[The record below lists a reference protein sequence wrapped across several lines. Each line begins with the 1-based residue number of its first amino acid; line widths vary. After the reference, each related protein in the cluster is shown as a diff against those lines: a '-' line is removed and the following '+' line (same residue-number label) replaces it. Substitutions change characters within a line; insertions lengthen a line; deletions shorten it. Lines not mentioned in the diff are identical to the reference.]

1 MRRVDPGDLTGFLA
15 IARAKSFRRAAI
27 DLGVTPS
34 ALSHNLRA
42 LEERLDLRLVN
53 RTTRSVSLTEA
64 GQLLFDRV
72 DPAVRDMDDAIEE
85 LNARRDAAVGT
96 LRLNAAH
103 ASARIELMPM
113 LAGFLAAHP
122 GIDVEI
128 TAQSELID
136 TVAEGYDAGVRFG
149 ERIAADMIAVPIGP
163 RRRFAVVGSPAF
175 FDRWPKPQHP
185 RDLVALPCICYR
197 FGRGDVY
204 RWEFERAGIELE
216 IAVTGR
222 FTTNEFDLMVDA
234 AIDGIG
240 LAFEFEELVAEPLAS
255 GKLIRVL
262 EDWCPYWPGLYLYY
276 PSRRQ
281 MPAPLRAFVDHVRSR
296 PRQAA

>member
-1 MRRVDPGDLTGFLA
+1 MQRINPGDLAGFLA
-15 IARAKSFRRAAI
+15 IARARSFRRAAI
-27 DLGVTPS
+27 ELGVTPS
-34 ALSHNLRA
+34 ALSHALRA

-53 RTTRSVSLTEA
+53 RTTRSVALTEA

-72 DPAVRDMDDAIEE
+72 APAMRDVDDAIAE
-85 LNARRDAAVGT
+85 LAARRDAIVGT

-103 ASARIELMPM
+103 ASARLELMP
-113 LAGFLAAHP
+113 LLPGFLAAHP

-128 TAQSELID
+128 VAQTAFID

-149 ERIAADMIAVPIGP
+149 EMIAADMIAIPIGP
-163 RRRFAVVGSPAF
+163 RRRFAVVGSPDYF
-175 FDRWPKPQHP
+175 ERWPKPVHP
-185 RDLVALPCICYR
+185 RDLIGLPCICYR
-197 FGRGDVY
+197 FGRGDLY
-204 RWEFERAGIELE
+204 RWEFERAGVELE

-222 FTTNEFDLMVDA
+222 FTTNEFDLMADA

-240 LAFEFEELVAEPLAS
+240 LAYEFEELVADDIA
-255 GKLIRVL
+255 GGRLIRVL

-281 MPAPLRAFVDHVRSR
+281 MPAPLRAFIDYVRTRS
-296 PRQAA
+296 RQAA